1 MNTYIVKVPIIDK
14 PKTEVFD
21 YENSYEQ
28 IRDGVG
34 GFIERAPVPEI
45 ETKEN
50 YRIDCFV
57 DEEGLVKRPPR
68 PLNLNLAGWCAMS
81 LFGDAVFVAHDENGD
96 TVGLT
101 QEDAKKIMALFP

>member
-1 MNTYIVKVPIIDK
+1 M
-14 PKTEVFD
+14 
-21 YENSYEQ
+21 
-28 IRDGVG
+28 
-34 GFIERAPVPEI
+34 PEI

-96 TVGLT
+96 TVMLH
-101 QEDAKKIMALFP
+101 D